1 MTSLPAAQFHTLAAQ
16 IPTVVEQP
24 KLRAAEVNVRQPQSQ
39 TAPKTSPVAGET
51 AFIDS
56 VLNDRTRQLHKQRI
70 LIVDG
75 EETSLLAAQTYL
87 QQSGYQ
93 QILSTIDVHDALS
106 TIKQREPD
114 VVLLAVNPP
123 NFSGLEILRSMAA
136 NAATRHLPI
145 IVLAQ
150 GLEPEL
156 KQNALNLG
164 ATDFLNK
171 PVDPYEL
178 IPRVRNALLLKSHRE
193 DFAGESARLEAMVRR
208 RTEDLS
214 RSRQQLIL
222 GLAKAA
228 EHRDDD
234 TGNHVLRVGRY
245 AGMIAKQMG
254 WPDARVQMLELAAQ
268 LHDVGK
274 IGIPDSILFKP
285 GKLDPQEWE
294 LMRKHC
300 SFGVEIV
307 EPVSM
312 QELNKLRAHA
322 RLGAEMLHVRSSPM
336 MMMAARIAQ
345 THHEKWDGSGYPIG
359 LAGEDIPIEG
369 RITAVADVFDALSSE
384 RPYKKAFPRQKCF
397 EIIQEGRG
405 KHFDPQIV
413 DAFFECASKIVEVQL
428 ALMDRK

>member
-1 MTSLPAAQFHTLAAQ
+1 MRLSSRSSRT
-16 IPTVVEQP
+16 
-24 KLRAAEVNVRQPQSQ
+24 AEVDLRQEPNQVASQ
-39 TAPKTSPVAGET
+39 KPPADEET

-56 VLNDRTRQLHKQRI
+56 VLSNRTRQLNKQRI

-75 EETSLLAAQTYL
+75 EETSLLSAQTYL
-87 QQSGYQ
+87 QQNGYQ
-93 QILSTIDVHDALS
+93 QIVTMVDVHDTLS
-106 TIKQREPD
+106 IIKQRAPD
-114 VVLLAVNPP
+114 VVLLDLNPP
-123 NFSGLEILRSMAA
+123 SYSGLEILRGVAA
-136 NAATRHLPI
+136 DAKTRHLPI
-145 IVLAQ
+145 IVLAK
-150 GLEPEL
+150 GLDPDVKQKAL
-156 KQNALNLG
+156 KLG
-164 ATDFLNK
+164 AMDFLNK
-171 PVDPYEL
+171 PIDPFEL

-222 GLAKAA
+222 GLARAA

-300 SFGVEIV
+300 SFGVDIV

-312 QELNKLRAHA
+312 QDLNKLRSHA

-384 RPYKKAFPRQKCF
+384 RPYKKAFPRKKCF
-397 EIIQEGRG
+397 EIIEEGRG
-405 KHFDPQIV
+405 KHFDPQVV
-413 DAFFECASKIVEVQL
+413 DAFFQCASKIVEVQL

>member
-1 MTSLPAAQFHTLAAQ
+1 MTSVPAAQIHTLPAQ
-16 IPTVVEQP
+16 ITIAVAQP
-24 KLRAAEVNVRQPQSQ
+24 KGRAAEVNLRQQKNQLASQ
-39 TAPKTSPVAGET
+39 TSPVAT
-51 AFIDS
+51 DSAFIDS
-56 VLNDRTRQLHKQRI
+56 VLDDRTRQLHKQRI
-70 LIVDG
+70 LIVDA
-75 EETSLLAAQTYL
+75 EETSLLAVQTYL
-87 QQSGYQ
+87 QQNGYQ
-93 QILSTIDVHDALS
+93 QILSTTDLDDTLS
-106 TIKQREPD
+106 IIKQREPD
-114 VVLLAVNPP
+114 VVLLDINPP
-123 NFSGLEILRSMAA
+123 SHHGLEIMRGLASDAA
-136 NAATRHLPI
+136 MRHLPI
-145 IVLAQ
+145 IVLAK
-150 GLEPEL
+150 GLDSDV
-156 KQNALNLG
+156 KQKALNLG

-171 PVDPYEL
+171 PLDPFEL

-300 SFGVEIV
+300 SFGVDIV

-312 QELNKLRAHA
+312 QDMNKLRSHA

-405 KHFDPQIV
+405 NHFDPQIV
-413 DAFFECASKIVEVQL
+413 DAFFLCASKIVEVQL

>member
-1 MTSLPAAQFHTLAAQ
+1 MTTVPAAPFNTLPIQLTIAA
-16 IPTVVEQP
+16 EQP
-24 KLRAAEVNVRQPQSQ
+24 QLRTAEVDLRQEPNQVASQ
-39 TAPKTSPVAGET
+39 KPPADEET

-56 VLNDRTRQLHKQRI
+56 VLSNRTRQLNKQRI

-75 EETSLLAAQTYL
+75 EETSLLSAQTYL
-87 QQSGYQ
+87 QQNGYQ
-93 QILSTIDVHDALS
+93 QIVTMVDVHDTLS
-106 TIKQREPD
+106 IIKQRAPD
-114 VVLLAVNPP
+114 VVLLDLNPP
-123 NFSGLEILRSMAA
+123 SYSGLEILRGVAA
-136 NAATRHLPI
+136 DAKTRHLPI
-145 IVLAQ
+145 IVLAK
-150 GLEPEL
+150 GLDPDVKQKAL
-156 KQNALNLG
+156 KLG
-164 ATDFLNK
+164 AMDFLNK
-171 PVDPYEL
+171 PIDPFEL

-222 GLAKAA
+222 GLARAA

-300 SFGVEIV
+300 SFGVDIV

-312 QELNKLRAHA
+312 QDLNKLRSHA

-384 RPYKKAFPRQKCF
+384 RPYKKAFPRKKCF
-397 EIIQEGRG
+397 EIIEEGRG
-405 KHFDPQIV
+405 KHFDPQVV
-413 DAFFECASKIVEVQL
+413 DAFFQCASKIVEVQL

>member
-1 MTSLPAAQFHTLAAQ
+1 MTSVLSAHPNTPANQVATFVAKSGPREVEEMLQPELHQRSMGSLP
-16 IPTVVEQP
+16 PSE
-24 KLRAAEVNVRQPQSQ
+24 
-39 TAPKTSPVAGET
+39 ET
-51 AFIDS
+51 AYIKS
-56 VLNDRTRQLHKQRI
+56 VLADRARQLHKRRI
-70 LIVDG
+70 LIVDA
-75 EETSLLAAQTYL
+75 EVTNVMAVQTYL
-87 QQSGYQ
+87 QQNGYQ
-93 QILSTIDVHDALS
+93 QIQTSTDVEDALS
-106 TIKQREPD
+106 TIKQGKPD
-114 VVLLAVNPP
+114 VVLLDVNLPSC
-123 NFSGLEILRSMAA
+123 SGLDVLKGLAA
-136 NAATRHLPI
+136 DAATRHLPVI
-145 IVLAQ
+145 ILATA
-150 GLEPEL
+150 LEPSV
-156 KQNALNLG
+156 KKKALELG
-164 ATDFLNK
+164 AADFLTK
-171 PVDPYEL
+171 PVDPYDL
-178 IPRVRNALLLKSHRE
+178 IPRVRSALLIKSHME

-214 RSRQQLIL
+214 KSRQQLIL

-254 WPDARVQMLELAAQ
+254 WPEPRVQMLELAAQ

-285 GKLDPQEWE
+285 GKLDPQEWDM
-294 LMRKHC
+294 MRKHC
-300 SFGVEIV
+300 SFGVDIV
-307 EPVSM
+307 EPVSL
-312 QELNKLRAHA
+312 QDLSKLRAHT

-397 EIIQEGRG
+397 EIIEEGRG
-405 KHFDPQIV
+405 KHFDPQV
-413 DAFFECASKIVEVQL
+413 VEAFFLCASKIVEVQL

>member
-1 MTSLPAAQFHTLAAQ
+1 MTSVSAAQLQPTHAQ
-16 IPTVVEQP
+16 IAIAVEQP
-24 KLRAAEVNVRQPQSQ
+24 RLCAAEDKLTQDQNQVAPQ
-39 TAPKTSPVAGET
+39 TAAEAAEA

-56 VLNDRTRQLHKQRI
+56 VLGDRTRQLHKQRV
-70 LIVDG
+70 LIVDS
-75 EETSLLAAQTYL
+75 EETSLLAVQTYL
-87 QQSGYQ
+87 QQNGYQ
-93 QILSTIDVHDALS
+93 QILSTTDARNALS
-106 TIKQREPD
+106 VIKQHKPD
-114 VVLLAVNPP
+114 VVLLDISPP
-123 NFSGLEILRSMAA
+123 SHIGLEILRGVAA
-136 NAATRHLPI
+136 DAATRHLPI
-145 IVLAQ
+145 IVLTATNDPDVKQ
-150 GLEPEL
+150 AAL
-156 KQNALNLG
+156 KLG

-171 PVDPYEL
+171 PIDPFEL
-178 IPRVRNALLLKSHRE
+178 IPRVRNALLIKSHKE

-254 WPDARVQMLELAAQ
+254 WPEPRVQMLELAAQ

-300 SFGVEIV
+300 SFGVDIV

-312 QELNKLRAHA
+312 QDLSKLRAHA

-397 EIIQEGRG
+397 DIIQEGRG
-405 KHFDPQIV
+405 NHFDPQVV
-413 DAFFECASKIVEVQL
+413 DAFFQCASKIVEVQL

>member
-1 MTSLPAAQFHTLAAQ
+1 MTSIPTAQLPAFPAQ
-16 IPTVVEQP
+16 IATAIERP
-24 KLRAAEVNVRQPQSQ
+24 KGSAAEVNLRHELNQLAPQ
-39 TAPKTSPVAGET
+39 TSSPTEEA

-56 VLNDRTRQLHKQRI
+56 VMDDRTRQVRKQRI
-70 LIVDG
+70 LIVDA
-75 EETSLLAAQTYL
+75 EETSLLAVQTYL
-87 QQSGYQ
+87 QQNGYQ
-93 QILSTIDVHDALS
+93 QILSTTDVHNALS
-106 TIKQREPD
+106 TIKQGQPD
-114 VVLLAVNPP
+114 VVLLDVDPP
-123 NFSGLEILRSMAA
+123 IHHGLEILRSLAA
-136 NAATRHLPI
+136 DAATRHLPV
-145 IVLAQ
+145 IVVAKALDPSVKQQA
-150 GLEPEL
+150 L
-156 KQNALNLG
+156 KLG

-171 PVDPYEL
+171 PVDPFEL
-178 IPRVRNALLLKSHRE
+178 LPRVRNALLLKSHME
-193 DFAGESARLEAMVRR
+193 GFAGESARLEAMVRR
-208 RTEDLS
+208 RTEDLT

-300 SFGVEIV
+300 SFGVDIV

-312 QELNKLRAHA
+312 QDMNRLRSHA

-397 EIIQEGRG
+397 EIIREGRG
-405 KHFDPQIV
+405 NHFDPQVV
-413 DAFFECASKIVEVQL
+413 DAFFQCASKIVEVQL

>member
-1 MTSLPAAQFHTLAAQ
+1 MTSVPAAPFNTLPIQLAIAAEQPQLHTAEVDLRQEPKQLASQKLPA
-16 IPTVVEQP
+16 VE
-24 KLRAAEVNVRQPQSQ
+24 
-39 TAPKTSPVAGET
+39 ET

-56 VLNDRTRQLHKQRI
+56 VLSNRTRQLNKQRI

-75 EETSLLAAQTYL
+75 EETSLLSAQTYL
-87 QQSGYQ
+87 QQNGYQ
-93 QILSTIDVHDALS
+93 QILTTVDVHDALS
-106 TIKQREPD
+106 IIKQREHD
-114 VVLLAVNPP
+114 VVLLDLNSPSY
-123 NFSGLEILRSMAA
+123 SGLEILRGVAA
-136 NAATRHLPI
+136 DATTRHLPI
-145 IVLAQ
+145 IVLAK
-150 GLEPEL
+150 GLDPDVKQKAL
-156 KQNALNLG
+156 KLG

-171 PVDPYEL
+171 PIDPFEL

-222 GLAKAA
+222 GLARAA

-300 SFGVEIV
+300 SFGVDIV

-312 QELNKLRAHA
+312 QDLNKLRSHA

-384 RPYKKAFPRQKCF
+384 RPYKKAFPRKKCF
-397 EIIQEGRG
+397 EIIEEGRG
-405 KHFDPQIV
+405 KHFDPQVV
-413 DAFFECASKIVEVQL
+413 DAFFQCASKIVEVQL

>member
-1 MTSLPAAQFHTLAAQ
+1 MTSIPAAQLQALPTQITLVEPPGLHT
-16 IPTVVEQP
+16 
-24 KLRAAEVNVRQPQSQ
+24 AEVGVRQPQSQ
-39 TAPKTSPVAGET
+39 PTPVTSSADDET

-56 VLNDRTRQLHKQRI
+56 VMSDRKRQLHKQRI
-70 LIVDG
+70 LIVD
-75 EETSLLAAQTYL
+75 EEEKCLLAAQTYL
-87 QQSGYQ
+87 QQNGYQ
-93 QILSTIDVHDALS
+93 QIQSTTDGQDVLSI
-106 TIKQREPD
+106 IKQGEPD

-123 NFSGLEILRSMAA
+123 SCRGLEILRSVAA
-136 NAATRHLPI
+136 DAVTRHLPI

-150 GLEPEL
+150 GLAPDV
-156 KQNALNLG
+156 KQKALSLG
-164 ATDFLNK
+164 ATDFLSK
-171 PVDPYEL
+171 PLDPFEL
-178 IPRVRNALLLKSHRE
+178 IPRVRNALLLKSHME
-193 DFAGESARLEAMVRR
+193 DFAGENARLEAMVRR

-254 WPDARVQMLELAAQ
+254 WPEPRVQMLELAAQ

-300 SFGVEIV
+300 SFGVDIV

-312 QELNKLRAHA
+312 QDLSKLRSHA

-345 THHEKWDGSGYPIG
+345 THHERWDGSGYPLG

-405 KHFDPQIV
+405 NHFEPQIV

>member
-1 MTSLPAAQFHTLAAQ
+1 MTSIPTAQLPAFPAQ
-16 IPTVVEQP
+16 IATAIERP
-24 KLRAAEVNVRQPQSQ
+24 KGSAAEVNLRHELNQLAPQ
-39 TAPKTSPVAGET
+39 TSSPAEEA

-56 VLNDRTRQLHKQRI
+56 VMDDRTRQVRKQRI
-70 LIVDG
+70 LIVDA
-75 EETSLLAAQTYL
+75 EETSLLAVQTYL
-87 QQSGYQ
+87 QQNGYQ
-93 QILSTIDVHDALS
+93 QILSTTDVHNALS
-106 TIKQREPD
+106 TIKQGQPD
-114 VVLLAVNPP
+114 VVLLDVDPP
-123 NFSGLEILRSMAA
+123 IHHGLEILRSLAA
-136 NAATRHLPI
+136 DSATRHLPV
-145 IVLAQ
+145 IVVAKALDPSVKQQA
-150 GLEPEL
+150 L
-156 KQNALNLG
+156 KLG

-171 PVDPYEL
+171 PVDPFEL
-178 IPRVRNALLLKSHRE
+178 LPRVRNALLLKSQME
-193 DFAGESARLEAMVRR
+193 GFAGESARLEAMVRR
-208 RTEDLS
+208 RTEDLT

-300 SFGVEIV
+300 SFGVDIV

-312 QELNKLRAHA
+312 QDMNRLRSHA

-405 KHFDPQIV
+405 NHFDPQVV
-413 DAFFECASKIVEVQL
+413 DAFFQCASKIVEVQL

>member
-1 MTSLPAAQFHTLAAQ
+1 MTSAPVAQFNTLP
-16 IPTVVEQP
+16 IP
-24 KLRAAEVNVRQPQSQ
+24 LAIAAEQSQ
-39 TAPKTSPVAGET
+39 SRTAEVELRQEPNQVASQKPPAGEQA

-56 VLNDRTRQLHKQRI
+56 VLSDRSRQLNKQRI

-75 EETSLLAAQTYL
+75 EETSLLSAQTYL
-87 QQSGYQ
+87 QQNGYQ
-93 QILSTIDVHDALS
+93 QILTTVDVHDALS
-106 TIKQREPD
+106 IIKQRAPD
-114 VVLLAVNPP
+114 VVLLDLDPP
-123 NFSGLEILRSMAA
+123 SCSGLEILRGVTAD
-136 NAATRHLPI
+136 ATMRHLPI
-145 IVLAQ
+145 IVLAR
-150 GLEPEL
+150 GLDSKVKQKAL
-156 KQNALNLG
+156 KLG

-171 PVDPYEL
+171 PIDPFEL

-222 GLAKAA
+222 GLARAA

-300 SFGVEIV
+300 SFGVDIV

-312 QELNKLRAHA
+312 QDLNKLRSHA

-397 EIIQEGRG
+397 EIIEEGRS
-405 KHFDPQIV
+405 KHFDPQVV
-413 DAFFECASKIVEVQL
+413 DAFFQCASKIVEVQL

>member
-1 MTSLPAAQFHTLAAQ
+1 MTSVPAAQFNTLPAQ
-16 IPTVVEQP
+16 VTIAVGRPSP
-24 KLRAAEVNVRQPQSQ
+24 RIAEVAERQPRSQLDSQS
-39 TAPKTSPVAGET
+39 SPLDDAT

-56 VLNDRTRQLHKQRI
+56 DLGQRARQLHKQRI
-70 LIVDG
+70 LIVDAD
-75 EETSLLAAQTYL
+75 ETSLLASQTYL
-87 QQSGYQ
+87 QQNGYQ
-93 QILSTIDVHDALS
+93 QILSTIDVHGALS
-106 TIKQREPD
+106 IIGQQAPEL
-114 VVLLAVNPP
+114 VLLAVDSPSY
-123 NFSGLEILRSMAA
+123 SGLEILKSAA
-136 NAATRHLPI
+136 ATAATRHLPI
-145 IVLAQ
+145 IILAQ
-150 GLEPEL
+150 GLDSDV
-156 KQNALNLG
+156 KQRALNLG

-171 PVDPYEL
+171 PIDPFEL

-300 SFGVEIV
+300 SFGVDIV
-307 EPVSM
+307 EPVSL
-312 QELNKLRAHA
+312 QDLSKLRAHA

-397 EIIQEGRG
+397 EIIEEGRG
-405 KHFDPQIV
+405 NHFDPQIV